1 MKNNI
6 VEALSEIVLVPLGG
20 LCNRLRAVMSAI
32 SLARDSLVPLRVVW
46 LRDSGLNAR
55 FSDLFQPLPPIP
67 GAAVEI
73 MESAAWYAYGVPRLR
88 NLYIPS
94 LYQRKA
100 YDTIL
105 SEARLAA
112 IIHDASSMEL
122 ASSIQHHL
130 RGKVLIQ
137 TGLGFYPTDDREF
150 LQLFAPSEAVRS
162 LLTKRQSNI
171 GPHTVGLHIRRTDN
185 VMALRHSPLSAFEA
199 AMRSDLER
207 DPEASFYIATDDPD
221 VQTELSSRFPS
232 CCWSKISP
240 SRSTL
245 VGMQDALAELFTLIA
260 CPRFH
265 GSYWSSFSD
274 MVVACHNPGE
284 ADIIYTEA

>member
-1 MKNNI
+1 MKDAV
-6 VEALSEIVLVPLGG
+6 VEAVSEIVLVPLGG
-20 LCNRLRAVMSAI
+20 LCNRLRAVMSAV
-32 SLARDSLVPLRVVW
+32 SLARDANVPLRVVW
-46 LRDSGLNAR
+46 LRDAGLNAR
-55 FSDLFQPLPPIP
+55 FSDLFQPLPPICDTS
-67 GAAVEI
+67 VE
-73 MESAAWYAYGVPRLR
+73 MMDSDALYAYGVPRLR
-88 NLYIPS
+88 NLYLPS
-94 LYQRKA
+94 LLQRRS

-105 SEARLAA
+105 SEARLAN
-112 IIHDASSMEL
+112 IIREASPKDL
-122 ASSIQHHL
+122 PSSVLRHL

-150 LQLFAPSEAVRS
+150 LQLFVPSETVRS
-162 LLTKRQSNI
+162 LLAKRLANI

-185 VMALRHSPLSAFEA
+185 VSALRHSPLSAFED

-232 CCWSKISP
+232 CCWSDASP

-245 VGMQDALAELFTLIA
+245 VGMQDALAELFTRIA